1 MNLELVNERRNNS
14 IYTDGNNTYK
24 IFNKNYKKTD
34 VFLESFITSMVETTG
49 INVPSIEE
57 VSVMDGKW
65 YFKSSI
71 IKGTTLF
78 SMIQSDPDNSD
89 KYLDKMI
96 EIQTSIHKNRLDKLP
111 FQKEKFADYIKFS
124 NLDKNL
130 KIDLIDMLNTCP
142 RHRKLC
148 HGNLTPHNIIINEG
162 DVCVLDWNHASQG
175 NASADVARTYL
186 WMKINMPDLAESY
199 LDKFCEAT
207 STSKRY
213 VQNWIPIVA
222 AARIAKNN
230 PEEIKILKSFISVV
244 EY

>member
-78 SMIQSDPDNSD
+78 SMIQSDPDNAD
-89 KYLDKMI
+89 NYLDKMI

-162 DVCVLDWNHASQG
+162 EACVLDWNHAS
-175 NASADVARTYL
+175 
-186 WMKINMPDLAESY
+186 
-199 LDKFCEAT
+199 
-207 STSKRY
+207 
-213 VQNWIPIVA
+213 
-222 AARIAKNN
+222 
-230 PEEIKILKSFISVV
+230 
-244 EY
+244 